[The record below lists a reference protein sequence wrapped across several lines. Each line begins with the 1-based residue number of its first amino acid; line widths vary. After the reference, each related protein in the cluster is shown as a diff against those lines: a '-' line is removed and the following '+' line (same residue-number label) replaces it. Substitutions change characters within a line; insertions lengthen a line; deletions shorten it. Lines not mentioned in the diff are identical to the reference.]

1 MNEGNQGSGEATGLP
16 RLRGQPRGCRGKRM
30 HLEGG
35 GEPGG
40 SQSATGAA
48 ERPRRHLR
56 ENPGSLDSP
65 GARRE
70 LGSMTA

>member
-35 GEPGG
+35 VRAGAVRVPLELPKDPGG
-40 SQSATGAA
+40 IFGRTRDHRTPQVHGGSWGA
-48 ERPRRHLR
+48 
-56 ENPGSLDSP
+56 
-65 GARRE
+65 
-70 LGSMTA
+70 